1 MKQYICRKCGCPAAV
16 INQPSTHPTQP
27 ASVQVTCWTRMCGNY
42 GQTKDTRDPADI
54 AALFIVQ
61 DDSGDDLTLEILQ
74 RRVRSL
80 VLLNGRGNR
89 AALERLVN

>member
-1 MKQYICRKCGCPAAV
+1 MKRFICRKCGCPAAV

-42 GQTKDTRDPADI
+42 GQTKDTRDTVDVEKM
-54 AALFIVQ
+54 FIVQ
-61 DDSGDDLTLEILQ
+61 DDSGDDLALELLQ

-80 VLLNGRGNR
+80 VLLSGRGNR
-89 AALERLVN
+89 PTLTGD